1 MYLNN
6 VLVYSDETCEL
17 LPNFPRGDGA
27 NFVIVDL
34 YFLGHF
40 MSVRS
45 DVLFI
50 SHVMCML
57 IKMVYKCKTIYNN
70 KCIFFTIHSLIVR

>member
-1 MYLNN
+1 MYLNY
-6 VLVYSDETCEL
+6 VLVYSDEHVNY

-50 SHVMCML
+50 SHVY
-57 IKMVYKCKTIYNN
+57 VD
-70 KCIFFTIHSLIVR
+70 